1 MNDRNFSYYL
11 TRYFLVYLP
20 GDRGLSPHTIVSYR
34 DTFKQLL
41 SYMKE
46 IQNIPPQKMM
56 LELFTGQM
64 TREFLNHLEML
75 GKSVPTRNQ
84 RLAAIKAFTNYLI
97 YEDPG
102 HLFQYQQILKIHA
115 KKCAE
120 PAVSYFTIEGAA
132 SLLGQPDATT
142 RHGYRDML
150 LLSLL
155 YDSGARVSEIIQV
168 RIGDIRLAEPHT
180 ILLHGKGNKD
190 RIVPLSDKTAQLILN
205 FLKKEKLQA
214 PEYCCRVLFTNPQGK
229 PLTRA
234 GISYILKK
242 YADQVRLANPGLL
255 PEQLTPHCV
264 RHSKA
269 MHLLQAGVPLIYI
282 RDFLGHSQIRTT
294 EIYAKADSDE
304 KRKALANAYPEL
316 IADVSENMQSWKE
329 DADLIRWLDDLC

>member
-1 MNDRNFSYYL
+1 MNDRNFAYYL
-11 TRYFLVYLP
+11 TRYFSVYLP

-34 DTFKQLL
+34 DTFKLLL

-46 IQNIPPQKMM
+46 IQNIPPQKMT

-64 TREFLNHLEML
+64 TRQFLSHLEKQ
-75 GKSVPTRNQ
+75 GKSVSTRNQ

-97 YEDPG
+97 YEDPS

-120 PAVSYFTIEGAA
+120 PTVSYFTIEGAA
-132 SLLGQPDATT
+132 ALLGQPDATT

-168 RIGDIRLAEPHT
+168 RIGDIRLTEPHT

-190 RIVPLSDKTAQLILN
+190 RIVPLSDKTAQLISN

-214 PEYCCRVLFTNPQGK
+214 PEYRCRMLFTNPQGK

-234 GISYILKK
+234 GVSYILKK
-242 YADQVRLANPGLL
+242 YADQVRLADPELL

-282 RDFLGHSQIRTT
+282 RDFLGHTQIRTT

-316 IADVSENMQSWKE
+316 IADISESTRSWKE

>member
-1 MNDRNFSYYL
+1 MNERDFSYYL
-11 TRYFLVYLP
+11 TRYFQVYLP
-20 GDRGLSPHTIVSYR
+20 GDRGLSPYTIASYR
-34 DTFKQLL
+34 DAFKQLL

-46 IQNIPPQKMM
+46 IQNVPPQKVT
-56 LELFTGQM
+56 LELFTGHMVRQ
-64 TREFLNHLEML
+64 FLGYLEKQR
-75 GKSVPTRNQ
+75 KSISTRNQ
-84 RLAAIKAFTNYLI
+84 RLAAIKAFTNYLA

-120 PAVSYFTIEGAA
+120 PAVSYFTVKGAA
-132 SLLGQPDATT
+132 ALLGQPDATT
-142 RHGYRDML
+142 KRGYRDML

-168 RIGDIRLAEPHT
+168 QIGDIRLAEPPT
-180 ILLHGKGNKD
+180 ILLHGKGSKD

-205 FLKKEKLQA
+205 FLRKEKLQA
-214 PEYCCRVLFTNPQGK
+214 PEHRCRVLFTNPQGK

-234 GISYILKK
+234 GVSYILKK
-242 YADQVRLANPGLL
+242 YADQVRMVNPELL

-304 KRKALANAYPEL
+304 KRKALANAYPEF
-316 IADVSENMQSWKE
+316 IVDVPKSTKSWKE
-329 DADLIRWLDDLC
+329 DTDLIQWLDDLC